1 MGLDLF
7 HRDLQTLRDLV
18 NANPDMNQ
26 DSASRALES
35 HHSTFQRDWN
45 TTELPPGHE
54 LEEALYGGR
63 KLLTTLTA
71 ELDTHKAR
79 TASTP
84 SILSSSF
91 SSRDSDRSEEGK
103 LPTTEVPLFH
113 GDIMKWSSFWANFK
127 STIDSR
133 ERLSD
138 TAKLIYLRKA
148 IRDPECQTL
157 LNSPRETPDSYKQ
170 VVKTLQERIDR
181 TKEIHR
187 KLVQRIL
194 DTTPVKL
201 TRMDL
206 RRLTDNAQADIS
218 SVKSTGHYNLDAFL
232 TSVYYNFFPPDCRP
246 FGSSTLKGLRE

>member
-1 MGLDLF
+1 
-7 HRDLQTLRDLV
+7 
-18 NANPDMNQ
+18 MNQ

-35 HHSTFQRDWN
+35 HYSTLQRDWD

-54 LEEALYGGR
+54 LEEVLYGGR

-91 SSRDSDRSEEGK
+91 SSRDSDWSEEGK
-103 LPTTEVPLFH
+103 LPSIEVPLFH

-148 IRDPECQTL
+148 IGTQSVRLCSIPLGKHLTHTSKLLRLCRKGLIAQRRYTGSWSRGFWTL
-157 LNSPRETPDSYKQ
+157 LQ
-170 VVKTLQERIDR
+170 
-181 TKEIHR
+181 
-187 KLVQRIL
+187 
-194 DTTPVKL
+194 
-201 TRMDL
+201 
-206 RRLTDNAQADIS
+206 
-218 SVKSTGHYNLDAFL
+218 
-232 TSVYYNFFPPDCRP
+232 
-246 FGSSTLKGLRE
+246 